1 MSGCWNNRAEGNT
14 GEEAGALAGAGEIIT
29 TRARDWW
36 FYPGCTPLLICVFF
50 FEKRKK
56 NCSISLLSRRVLLK
70 CARSPL
76 SFCLLPSFP
85 LSLYLSPPLS
95 LSAALTDAAH
105 TTEASRGLPPRG
117 VPPAGEALKPERRW
131 RHGSGCKERQGG
143 QWRAP
148 LSPPSSASM
157 RAGTERVEG
166 RGCG

>member
-1 MSGCWNNRAEGNT
+1 MSGRWNNRAEGDT
-14 GEEAGALAGAGEIIT
+14 GEEAGRSASRSRRNNNN
-29 TRARDWW
+29 TRTRLVVLSRMHASVNL
-36 FYPGCTPLLICVFF
+36 FSLFF
-50 FEKRKK
+50 FKKRGETVV
-56 NCSISLLSRRVLLK
+56 SRYFRDACVV
-70 CARSPL
+70 AEMHT
-76 SFCLLPSFP
+76 LPS
-85 LSLYLSPPLS
+85 LSLSLSLSLPLS
-95 LSAALTDAAH
+95 LSLAAALTDAAH
-105 TTEASRGLPPRG
+105 TTEASRGLLPRS